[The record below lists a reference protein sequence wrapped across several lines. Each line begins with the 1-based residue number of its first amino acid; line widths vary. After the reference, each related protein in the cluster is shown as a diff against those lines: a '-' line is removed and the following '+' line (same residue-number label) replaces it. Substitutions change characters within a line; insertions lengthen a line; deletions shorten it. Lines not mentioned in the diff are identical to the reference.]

1 MQGVTVHIDHKYD
14 SFPCPLPFFDLLQ
27 EVGVKHGKQ
36 VSLQATRLDV
46 SQVLLVHC
54 YQAFCLL
61 GAGSIG
67 NHYPCHLNRVTIE
80 GP

>member
-1 MQGVTVHIDHKYD
+1 MQGMTIHIDHKYNP
-14 SFPCPLPFFDLLQ
+14 FPCPSPFFDLLQ
-27 EVGVKHGKQ
+27 KVGVKHGNW

-46 SQVLLVHC
+46 SQVLLAHC
-54 YQAFCLL
+54 FQAFCLS

-67 NHYPCHLNRVTIE
+67 NHYLCHVNRVTIE